1 MSILSNT
8 YARSWTQGAID
19 CYNRGCV
26 CKGCITFEIVGYK
39 CHMKAAVFELVKKFG
54 APPVI
59 EESLFTGYQLKIL
72 YAIKNG
78 CNTVSEIAEE
88 LNKPE
93 SSVTGTLHVL
103 YKKARTLGW
112 NPRQRGIVT
121 QSLLP
126 QFIKWVRGKY
136 ETN

>member
-1 MSILSNT
+1 MYNIDRNTPKWTPTARECYKIGCNCRKCLLFIILG
-8 YARSWTQGAID
+8 YR
-19 CYNRGCV
+19 
-26 CKGCITFEIVGYK
+26 CK
-39 CHMKAAVFELVKKFG
+39 MKQAVFELVRKFG

-78 CNTVSEIAEE
+78 CDTVAEIAAEV
-88 LNKPE
+88 NKPE
-93 SSVTGTLHVL
+93 SSVSGTLHVL
-103 YKKARTLGW
+103 YKKARMLGW

-126 QFIKWVRGKY
+126 QFVKWVRGKY
-136 ETN
+136 ED